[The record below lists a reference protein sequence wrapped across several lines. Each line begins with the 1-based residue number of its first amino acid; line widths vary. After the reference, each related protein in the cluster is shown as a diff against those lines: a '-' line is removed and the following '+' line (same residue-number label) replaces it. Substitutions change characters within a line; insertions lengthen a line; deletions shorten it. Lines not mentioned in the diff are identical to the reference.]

1 MPVKDIEVNAR
12 WQAAMAE
19 CFPTCKRRS
28 PTPVE
33 TGVALWCGGSRR
45 PTMTRDDRGRGRRYD
60 ATDEPTA
67 HAVSSS
73 GPGSGGPYPEPRVT
87 AQALDRGRVCGC
99 VARRGGRRVRATHL
113 RGARRRA

>member
-1 MPVKDIEVNAR
+1 MPMKDIEVNAR

-28 PTPVE
+28 PTPVG

-67 HAVSSS
+67 HAVSS
-73 GPGSGGPYPEPRVT
+73 
-87 AQALDRGRVCGC
+87 RGRGSPDD
-99 VARRGGRRVRATHL
+99 GRRVGEWREPADHRAERHS
-113 RGARRRA
+113 RSPGRDPGPEP